1 MSAKVINFAN
11 LLLTHIQNNLAF
23 SPLTPYKC
31 RANFI
36 GSIARITSLLFATSI
51 IVDGLKTSAQAQITP
66 KANDTNT
73 IVNQSGNTIN
83 ITGGTQAEANLF
95 HSFEKFGLERGQIAN
110 FITNPSIQNI
120 LGRVS
125 GGDASV
131 INGLIQVTGGNS
143 NLYLMNPAGIVFGQ
157 DASLNV
163 PAAFTATT
171 ANGIGFGDKW
181 LNALGTNDYKSLVGS
196 PNTFAFIQSG
206 VIFNAGNLGVESG
219 QNLTLLG
226 GTVINTGTL
235 SAPSGNIT
243 IGAVPGEKLVRI
255 TSAGSLL
262 TLELP
267 QETKAVINQQ
277 PFTPLSLPE
286 LLTGGNLSGAT
297 GVTVENGVV
306 KLTGSDVTIPNQPG
320 TAFVTNQVNV
330 SGRTGGNV
338 NIFGDNVNLINANI
352 NTSGKVGGGTVQIG
366 GDYEGEVTVPN
377 ASQTFVIQDSTIN
390 ADALKNGTYFIPS
403 GDNITFKA
411 SVIKSLPCGGACTID
426 AVPTAVVNSPLP
438 SILPPSESPVPTS
451 VVDRTLQPSLIFHRS
466 TAVVNPP
473 LPSIPVPKDAEL
485 TAVTTSV
492 VDRPAQPTSSVD
504 RPLQPIFNS
513 PRIYSPVINRF
524 LLPVTQNFPTQSP
537 DSSVGGNNSSLF
549 QIEQQTAQLQLN
561 SQTNNFACKLP
572 NNVAIVALPTDSKIA
587 VRSKAIAS
595 NSTNVA
601 SNACNTAEDE
611 KQIMQLLGETPNS
624 NQSKKLK
631 LGNSQRSNSF
641 PKF

>member
-11 LLLTHIQNNLAF
+11 LLLTHIQNNLGY

-95 HSFEKFGLERGQIAN
+95 HSFEKFRLDRGQIAN

-143 NLYLMNPAGIVFGQ
+143 NLYLINPAGIVFGQ
-157 DASLNV
+157 NARLNV

-219 QNLTLLG
+219 QSLTLLG

-267 QETKAVINQQ
+267 QETKAAINQQ
-277 PFTPLSLPE
+277 PFTPLSLPK
-286 LLTGGNLSGAT
+286 LLTGGNLSRAT

-306 KLTGSDVTIPNQPG
+306 KLTGSGVTIPNQPG
-320 TAFVTNQVNV
+320 TAFVSNQVDV
-330 SGRTGGNV
+330 SGTTGGNV

-390 ADALKNGTYFIPS
+390 ADALNNGTYFIPS

-411 SVIKSLPCGGACTID
+411 SVIKSLPCDGACTLD
-426 AVPTAVVNSPLP
+426 GVPTVVVDRPLP
-438 SILPPSESPVPTS
+438 TLPTVGVDRPLPPFQTPSDPPSIVDRPLPASPVPGK
-451 VVDRTLQPSLIFHRS
+451 
-466 TAVVNPP
+466 
-473 LPSIPVPKDAEL
+473 IPAE
-485 TAVTTSV
+485 TTSV
-492 VDRPAQPTSSVD
+492 VNLPELPTSSVN

-524 LLPVTQNFPTQSP
+524 LLPVTQNIPTQSP
-537 DSSVGGNNSSLF
+537 DSSIGGNNSSLF

-561 SQTNNFACKLP
+561 PQTNNFACKLP
-572 NNVAIVALPTDSKIA
+572 NNVAIVALPSDSKIA
-587 VRSKAIAS
+587 VRSKAITS

-624 NQSKKLK
+624 NQSKKFK
-631 LGNSQRSNSF
+631 LGNSQRSSSF